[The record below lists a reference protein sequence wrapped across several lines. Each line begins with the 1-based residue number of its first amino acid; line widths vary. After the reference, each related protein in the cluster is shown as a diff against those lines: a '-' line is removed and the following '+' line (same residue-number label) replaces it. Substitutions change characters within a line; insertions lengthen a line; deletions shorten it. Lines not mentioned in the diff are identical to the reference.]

1 MTKLEIDRLIAETRV
16 ELKDTF
22 SFTDTLV
29 DNIKK
34 YKEGMDSN
42 EECDMRLREYS
53 LEMGVM
59 ATAIQYSMEM
69 TRNIL
74 YKLLGE

>member
-1 MTKLEIDRLIAETRV
+1 MTKIEIDRLIADTRV

-34 YKEGMDSN
+34 YREGMGSP
-42 EECDMRLREYS
+42 EVCDMRLREYS

-59 ATAIQYSMEM
+59 TTAIQYSVEM

>member
-1 MTKLEIDRLIAETRV
+1 MGSPEV
-16 ELKDTF
+16 
-22 SFTDTLV
+22 
-29 DNIKK
+29 
-34 YKEGMDSN
+34 
-42 EECDMRLREYS
+42 CDMRLREYS

-59 ATAIQYSMEM
+59 TTAIQYSVEM